1 MYIMTSRPRIR
12 IPTRPSLGCDRFVS
26 RAKVI
31 ENQSMATPV
40 ITISSDVS
48 NEGVGSVVSRV
59 ILFGT
64 IPTEVPIVPDIPTDL
79 PSAPELPAVLPFL
92 CSNDS
97 ESEPADELP
106 ERHVSLRL
114 YDDVVSRWRDRRF
127 QLSLPPPG
135 PSIKIAIA
143 SPACDVSTLVITASS
158 VVCRRIRMTTRKST
172 LGLRP
177 ISLEDHLHHSS
188 KVILSPSGT
197 LTRRRPQCSDY
208 ATPTS
213 FSSAGPSRKRS
224 WSSAT
229 SIPSTR
235 GTSAMHLDESG
246 DEGSLYMHTESDID
260 SDIQTD
266 IKAETVAAATIVD
279 GLDIKLVIT
288 GVEMVFEPG
297 LAVIKSESELEEAEA
312 DDEAD
317 VEVQPQGTIKIGVD
331 VTTLIDIPHELPM
344 PDTIERLEQLEESVQ
359 ERIVALDGSNTRLR
373 DALDDNNNESGGN
386 GNHGDNNGD
395 GNQNWGNEGAIKN
408 APVARTISIDE
419 VYEMP
424 WKDLMK
430 LLTEVYCP
438 RNEIQKLENELWNL
452 CVKGTDVV
460 GYTR

>member
-1 MYIMTSRPRIR
+1 
-12 IPTRPSLGCDRFVS
+12 
-26 RAKVI
+26 
-31 ENQSMATPV
+31 
-40 ITISSDVS
+40 
-48 NEGVGSVVSRV
+48 
-59 ILFGT
+59 

-177 ISLEDHLHHSS
+177 
-188 KVILSPSGT
+188 VM
-197 LTRRRPQCSDY
+197 
-208 ATPTS
+208 TPTR
-213 FSSAGPSRKRS
+213 SAALCRACRDLHLRYHHPILHPDLHQIQRRILQRVLLLLLYRVHTARPLSLTQADILPPHKRY
-224 WSSAT
+224 
-229 SIPSTR
+229 R

-246 DEGSLYMHTESDID
+246 DEGSLDMHTESDID

-266 IKAETVAAATIVD
+266 IKAETVAAATTVD
-279 GLDIKLVIT
+279 GLDIKPVMT

-331 VTTLIDIPHELPM
+331 VTTLIDIPHALPM

-373 DALDDNNNESGGN
+373 DALAIEELIPRRVEEALAGQEANLVLKESSVWLGGLRKWN
-386 GNHGDNNGD
+386 RCFVS
-395 GNQNWGNEGAIKN
+395 AI
-408 APVARTISIDE
+408 TISIDE